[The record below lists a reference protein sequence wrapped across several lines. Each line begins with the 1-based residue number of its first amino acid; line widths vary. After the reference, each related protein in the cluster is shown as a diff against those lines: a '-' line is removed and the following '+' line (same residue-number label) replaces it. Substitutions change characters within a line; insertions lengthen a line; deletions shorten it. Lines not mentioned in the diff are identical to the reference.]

1 MKTRSLV
8 MDVRVGESVSLDGG
22 RVLVKVG
29 EKSGQ
34 RVKLHFTADSAVAID
49 KVALPVKGADLAKGG
64 IRGALA

>member
-49 KVALPVKGADLAKGG
+49 KVAPVKGADLAKSG